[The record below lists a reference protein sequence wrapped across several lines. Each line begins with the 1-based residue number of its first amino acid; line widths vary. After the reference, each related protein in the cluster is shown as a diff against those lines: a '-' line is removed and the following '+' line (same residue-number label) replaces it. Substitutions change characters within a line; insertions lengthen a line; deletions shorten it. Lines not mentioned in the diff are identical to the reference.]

1 MNISDKLRI
10 LSAAAKFD
18 VSCSSSGSSNR
29 KTSKNGVGAVHSSG
43 ICHSFS
49 SDGRCISLLKI
60 LLSNDCIYNCSYCL
74 NRSGED
80 RERASFSNE
89 ELIKI
94 TMDFYKRNYIE
105 GLFLSSA
112 IERNPDYTMER
123 IGKIVKK
130 LRCEE
135 KFGGYIHIKAI
146 PGASKELI
154 NSAGTYADR
163 MSVNIELPSSD
174 SLHLLAPQ
182 KRKEAIITS
191 FKNITSSIEENK
203 DSKKR
208 FKHTPSFIP
217 AGQST
222 QLIVGASPESDK
234 RIIHLSEGLYRKFQL
249 KRVYYSAYIPVT
261 QSPLLP
267 LTVSPPLLRENR
279 LYQADWLLRFYNF
292 SAQELFSGSDENLQ
306 YNMDPKTAWAINNF
320 NFFPVDI
327 NKASYE
333 HILRVPGIGVRTANK
348 IVVARKYHS
357 LSIEDLAKLGAVLKR
372 ARYFISAAGKNL
384 YEEKLSLDAIRSRLI
399 QGKVKPY
406 VQLGLFDNLTP
417 QIYNQTLT
425 GEI

>member
-18 VSCSSSGSSNR
+18 VSCSSSGSSR
-29 KTSKNGVGAVHSSG
+29 RRAASNGIGSVHSSG

-80 RERASFSNE
+80 RERASFSND
-89 ELIKI
+89 ELIKLTI
-94 TMDFYKRNYIE
+94 DFYKRNYIE

-123 IGKIVKK
+123 IREIVKR
-130 LRCEE
+130 LRNEE
-135 KFGGYIHIKAI
+135 GFGGYIHIKAI
-146 PGASKELI
+146 PGAGKELI
-154 NSAGTYADR
+154 DSAGTYADR

-182 KRKEAIITS
+182 KRKETIITS
-191 FKNITSSIEENK
+191 FKNITSSIEENR
-203 DSKKR
+203 DLKKK

-222 QLIVGASPESDK
+222 QLIVGASPESDS

-249 KRVYYSAYIPVT
+249 KRVYYSAYVPVT

-267 LTVSPPLLRENR
+267 SAASPPLLRENR

-292 SAQELFSGSDENLQ
+292 SAQELFSGSDENLP
-306 YNMDPKTAWAINNF
+306 YNIDPKTAWAINNF
-320 NFFPVDI
+320 SFFPVDI
-327 NKASYE
+327 NKATYE
-333 HILRVPGIGVRTANK
+333 QILRVPGIGVRTAK
-348 IVVARKYHS
+348 RILVARRYHS
-357 LSIEDLAKLGAVLKR
+357 ISIEDLAKLGAVLKR
-372 ARYFISAAGKNL
+372 ARYFIATAGKNQ
-384 YEEKLSLDAIRSRLI
+384 YEEKLSLDAIRLRLT
-399 QGKVKPY
+399 QGKVTPY
-406 VQLGLFDNLTP
+406 KQLGLFDNVTK
-417 QIYNQTLT
+417 QIYNQTIT